1 MIDTESTEKNTMP
14 KNFTEKMK
22 WINWKVMLI
31 NFLKY
36 QPGKNWVPLNY
47 VVSDNV
53 NPIVSNNPR
62 FLDDY
67 SDITPLQ
74 GKVFTHDSAKVH
86 SYIVRLISEDTVAEH
101 KVFSYK
107 DNANGREE
115 LLTLK
120 DFYEGLGANAKFL
133 PAAENDIKQL
143 FDSVK
148 NNPHMR
154 WE

>member
-1 MIDTESTEKNTMP
+1 M
-14 KNFTEKMK
+14 
-22 WINWKVMLI
+22 
-31 NFLKY
+31 
-36 QPGKNWVPLNY
+36 
-47 VVSDNV
+47 
-53 NPIVSNNPR
+53 
-62 FLDDY
+62 
-67 SDITPLQ
+67 
-74 GKVFTHDSAKVH
+74 FTHDAYKVH
-86 SYIVRLISEDTVAEH
+86 YNIIILISDNTVSEQ
-101 KVFSYK
+101 KVFPNK
-107 DNANGREE
+107 DNENGREE